1 MQRKLLVAQEP
12 EFLKEV
18 KKGNQSLT
26 VSNKNIE
33 RI

>member
-26 VSNKNIE
+26 VRNKNIE